1 MVILE
6 NIDIDVVILE
16 NIDIVIDTDMVIL
29 ENLNI
34 DKILY
39 QKRILHIEHPYSDIT
54 LHLEGHFVWTIFC
67 LCQAEQVF

>member
-39 QKRILHIEHPYSDIT
+39 QKRILHIEHPYSDETIQYT
-54 LHLEGHFVWTIFC
+54 LYFSDV
-67 LCQAEQVF
+67 